1 MQLSVGGPHSSLSL
15 QKRKVS
21 TRIRFIYSREEK
33 KERKNRETPKRGEH
47 LESFLLAIS
56 SSILKTVASTHRRS
70 RKRFEFS
77 PDKKIS

>member
-1 MQLSVGGPHSSLSL
+1 MCK
-15 QKRKVS
+15 KRRTIK
-21 TRIRFIYSREEK
+21 IRERERGEEK